1 MVSRQF
7 SSNLHLCCCKYE
19 EHRNAGTNG
28 FKNACTLFCSKRH
41 IGSSRATSAARF
53 HVLLLLRLPCYQ
65 TFTAMS
71 TDDRIRKKRSFRNPM
86 LLMGLAMTIFY
97 LVLGVWLLADPNA
110 LPGIPSEFRNIFAAM
125 VLIYGGYRGWRVWA
139 DHF

>member
-1 MVSRQF
+1 
-7 SSNLHLCCCKYE
+7 
-19 EHRNAGTNG
+19 
-28 FKNACTLFCSKRH
+28 
-41 IGSSRATSAARF
+41 
-53 HVLLLLRLPCYQ
+53 
-65 TFTAMS
+65 MS